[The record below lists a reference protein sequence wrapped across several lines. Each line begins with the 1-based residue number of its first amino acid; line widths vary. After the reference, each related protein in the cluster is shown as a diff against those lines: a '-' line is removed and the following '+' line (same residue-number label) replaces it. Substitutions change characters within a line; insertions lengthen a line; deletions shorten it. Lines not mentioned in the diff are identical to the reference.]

1 MKNIIEFDVIG
12 ICSEIIVKKLN
23 FYMNKDGLEYEKLRL
38 GVDVV
43 VLSVSKIILTLILAI
58 YFNIFFEVLLMSVV
72 HGVVRYNAFGLHAKN
87 SNVCLVLTLAMFIL
101 PPILLKSVYLDNYT
115 VLIVFILFSL
125 LLYKYAPADTESHPL
140 LGATLRKKLK
150 MRTLVY
156 SFIVMILTLL
166 IPFEDFKI
174 FPIIST
180 MYVIIGILPIT
191 YNIFKRRYKNYEKYE

>member
-12 ICSEIIVKKLN
+12 MCSEIIVKKLN
-23 FYMNKDGLEYEKLRL
+23 FYMNKDGLEYEKLKL

-58 YFNIFFEVLLMSVV
+58 YFDIFFEVLLMSVV
-72 HGVVRYNAFGLHAKN
+72 HGVVRYNAFGLHSNN

-101 PPILLKSVYLDNYT
+101 PPILLKSVYLNNYV
-115 VLIVFILFSL
+115 VLIMFLLFSL
-125 LLYKYAPADTESHPL
+125 LLYKYAPADTENHPL
-140 LGATLRKKLK
+140 LGAILRKKLR
-150 MRTLVY
+150 MRTLVC

-166 IPFEDFKI
+166 IPIGNFKI

-180 MYVIIGILPIT
+180 MYVIIGILPVT
-191 YNIFKRRYKNYEKYE
+191 YNILKRGYKNYEKYE